1 MLTVGAS
8 PPAEFNLSADVMSLK
23 VRFRAV
29 HVLSKILNL
38 TAQERH
44 RHGPAAASWGLR
56 RPVLSPAGPVDRLVV
71 VEGARN
77 NRCSEPPTCTAPLTQ
92 NVFNDLTRR
101 EPGRLSV
108 SFRVLSALAAIVYR

>member
-77 NRCSEPPTCTAPLTQ
+77 RCSEPPTCTAPLTQ
-92 NVFNDLTRR
+92 NVFQRPDRR

-108 SFRVLSALAAIVYR
+108 SF